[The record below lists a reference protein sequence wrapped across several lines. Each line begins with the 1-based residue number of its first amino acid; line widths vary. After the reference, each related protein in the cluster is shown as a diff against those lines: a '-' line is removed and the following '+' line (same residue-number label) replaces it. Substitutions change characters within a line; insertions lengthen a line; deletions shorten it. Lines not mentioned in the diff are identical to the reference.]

1 MTHLLGDGFAAL
13 EDVADR
19 LEADPAL
26 VEVFRAVQAATDD
39 RRIPCVLLVAELDAP
54 TWREHTAHLEGVTI
68 VSSALMLPGQAR
80 VKA

>member
-1 MTHLLGDGFAAL
+1 VTHLLGDGYAAL

-26 VEVFRAVQAATDD
+26 VEVFRALSIATSGG
-39 RRIPCVLLVAELDAP
+39 PAVVLLVAELDAP
-54 TWREHTAHLEGVTI
+54 TWREHTAHLPGVTI
-68 VSSALMLPGQAR
+68 VSSSLMLPGQAR